1 MRYAYISKSSANESH
16 EKWLRID
23 DKGIGFLLA
32 PILRSASF
40 TESHD
45 GKIWHLGFFQNKFSR
60 SLFKIELKVEFSD
73 APKAADEESN
83 YLAKAMWL
91 PREQAFSRED
101 MRRQSSEFLRHSN
114 TLELSSFVETTRERD
129 FVTDRKGLVYVSND
143 EHQFHRVL
151 LCLALT
157 VAYGRVI
164 QRCIE
169 KLVDSINSGNSSEL
183 SKLYKEVLSYNAT
196 DYFGQPVELDRHELL
211 SVWKNLKT
219 HWHIDELNNELVQQ
233 LSGIAKLI
241 EEERKK
247 EETQQRHQFYADQ
260 NKAWQK
266 EQQLWHQE
274 NQRLKQLHAEEKKRF
289 EQEILNHQRIT
300 TAYREQKEAQ
310 AASQQ
315 SVEKQYKKLNIILVA
330 ITVIFTAITT
340 LSTTP
345 SDIGTSIQ
353 EWFSVLTRLYSWGS
367 THAVE
372 LWSWLISHLG

>member
-1 MRYAYISKSSANESH
+1 MRYAYISKASAKESR
-16 EKWLRID
+16 EKWLRIN

-45 GKIWHLGFFQNKFSR
+45 GKIWHLGFFQRKFSR
-60 SLFKIELKVEFSD
+60 SLFKIELKVELSD
-73 APKAADEESN
+73 SPKAPEEENN

-91 PREQAFSRED
+91 PREQTASRED
-101 MRRQSSEFLRHSN
+101 MRRQASEFLRHSN
-114 TLELSSFVETTRERD
+114 ALGLSSFLETTRDRD
-129 FVTDRKGLVYVSND
+129 FVTDRKGLVYISND
-143 EHQFHRVL
+143 EHQFHRIL

-157 VAYGRVI
+157 VAYGKVI

-169 KLVDSINSGNSSEL
+169 KLVDSINNGNFLEL

-211 SVWKNLKT
+211 AVWKKLKT

-233 LSGIAKLI
+233 LSGIAELI

-247 EETQQRHQFYADQ
+247 EDIQQRHQFYANQ
-260 NKAWQK
+260 NIAWQK

-274 NQRLKQLHAEEKKRF
+274 NQRLKQLHAEEQKRF
-289 EQEILNHQRIT
+289 EQEILHHKRLTN
-300 TAYREQKEAQ
+300 AYREQKEAQ

-315 SVEKQYKKLNIILVA
+315 RVENQYKKLNIALVI
-330 ITVIFTAITT
+330 ITAVFTAIAA

-345 SDIGTSIQ
+345 SDSYKSLQ
-353 EWFSVLTRLYSWGS
+353 EWFSVLTRLYSWVAN
-367 THAVE
+367 HAVE